1 MKKQALGKGLSALL
15 EEMGGNDTPDLTH
28 GPSDRGVRELSIAE
42 IFPAAGQPRRHFDE
56 TALRELADSIGTKG
70 VLQPILVRPTDGGSY
85 EIIAGER
92 RWRASQLAGLHKIP
106 AIVREMSDVDSFE
119 AALIENVQRQ
129 DLNPVEEAAGYQKL
143 IREFGHTQEMVATL
157 TGKARSHVA
166 NLLRLL
172 DLPQDVQALL
182 KQGAL
187 TVGHAKA
194 ALSSS
199 DPSELA
205 KEIVEK
211 GLSVRQ
217 AEKAAKAQPKR
228 LSKKSVARTSK
239 SPADIDPDVAAL
251 EAQLSETLGL
261 DVMIDVR
268 GTSGRISISYTDLDQ
283 LDRVI
288 ELLQG

>member
-15 EEMGGNDTPDLTH
+15 EEMGGADDLQTPDR
-28 GPSDRGVRELSIAE
+28 SANRGVREIAIAE

-56 TALRELADSIGTKG
+56 TALRELADSIGVKG
-70 VLQPILVRPTDGGSY
+70 VLQPILVRPMEGGNY

-92 RWRASQLAGLHKIP
+92 RWRASQLAGLHEIP
-106 AIVREMSDVDSFE
+106 AIVREFSDVDSFE

-143 IREFGHTQEMVATL
+143 IREFGHTQEMVASL
-157 TGKARSHVA
+157 TGKARSHIA

-182 KQGAL
+182 KEGSL

-194 ALSSS
+194 ALSAP
-199 DPSELA
+199 DPSQLA
-205 KEIVEK
+205 KEIVDK

-217 AEKAAKAQPKR
+217 AEKAAKARPKAKTTPAI
-228 LSKKSVARTSK
+228 SGARATT
-239 SPADIDPDVAAL
+239 AEVDPDVAAL

-261 DVMIDVR
+261 DVAINAR
-268 GTSGRISISYTDLDQ
+268 GTAGRISIGYSDLDQ